1 MGAVLLLLSS
11 HEACGDLD
19 ECLGLALLGCSSQA
33 APQLWGR
40 APGQAPLQPLFPE
53 VCRGRAG
60 LPQPPRFLPY
70 LRRRGGTIGSFIPSH
85 PGRLCGK

>member
-19 ECLGLALLGCSSQA
+19 VCPRLALLGCSCQP
-33 APQLWGR
+33 APQLRDLCPW
-40 APGQAPLQPLFPE
+40 APSLQPLFPE

-60 LPQPPRFLPY
+60 LLEPPRFPPY
-70 LRRRGGTIGSFIPSH
+70 LRLHGGTIGSFIPSH
-85 PGRLCGK
+85 PGGLCGK